1 MYQMYPEAWPVSGA
15 RRPQPAVEQPA
26 VEQPADEQPRRRARK
41 EHSVV
46 PAALALPVPVDR
58 VPEAGSR

>member
-15 RRPQPAVEQPA
+15 RRPQPA